1 METKKRLV
9 EYLKTKGIGQTDF
22 EEKAG
27 LSRGQTAKKQGL
39 TSPSLGKI
47 SNYFP
52 ELNMNWL
59 LTGKGEMECTAQSP
73 TDNPQMAAY
82 LDKKDNEIRFLYQEI
97 GRLSLLL
104 EQSKKTPVQ
113 VRREM
118 ETSKL

>member
-22 EEKAG
+22 EEKSG
-27 LSRGQTAKKQGL
+27 LSRGQIAKKQGL

-59 LTGKGEMECTAQSP
+59 LTGTGNKEITEVGVLQPDPDLIIALKETIVSQRLTIEAQREAIEAI
-73 TDNPQMAAY
+73 T
-82 LDKKDNEIRFLYQEI
+82 
-97 GRLSLLL
+97 
-104 EQSKKTPVQ
+104 KKTPVQ
-113 VRREM
+113 NRKEVEM
-118 ETSKL
+118 AEI